1 MGRWRR
7 VMWCSVCMPRE
18 CVLIISSRAWWWCGA
33 GRAGGRSRSLVL
45 SETGGEA
52 GSWCVTRKWCARSS
66 GRSTEGRRKD
76 HPEVVRWLGSRRRP
90 PSWRSAV
97 SVAAAAGAGSL
108 WRRAS
113 TKVYRSIPSAS
124 CLRPPASCPDDE
136 AGWRSLW
143 RESTKVVFPC
153 SISLLPASRAGG
165 LSPGSAPAGVK

>member
-1 MGRWRR
+1 MGQWRR

-33 GRAGGRSRSLVL
+33 GRAGGLSFSRSL
-45 SETGGEA
+45 GDGRR
-52 GSWCVTRKWCARSS
+52 GRSWCVTRKWCARSS

-113 TKVYRSIPSAS
+113 TSKSFVRS
-124 CLRPPASCPDDE
+124 LLPPAS
-136 AGWRSLW
+136 RL
-143 RESTKVVFPC
+143 
-153 SISLLPASRAGG
+153 LLPRRRGWLAGG
-165 LSPGSAPAGVK
+165 LCGERAPLSCLVRSPFSCPPRVLAVCHPEVRPPK